1 MRSIGDWTDCA
12 GVAARW
18 QRGLPCAGAVARQ
31 RAAFVLVAVV
41 VTIARLQAD
50 AAERLS
56 LQEALELA
64 RRNNPDVLAARQELE
79 VARGRLVK
87 ARYWNPFNPEVGG
100 QGNRRDFASGGRATN
115 YGVSV
120 SQEVE
125 IAGQRSQRI
134 EEAERNSTR
143 VEALVRDRERLL
155 EADLK
160 RAFFAALAAERRL
173 ALQRAIENLNG
184 RVRDAASARVRAGE
198 SPAMEANLAEIRYG
212 QSRKETIAAET
223 EVIAARLELKRLLGM
238 PPEQAI
244 EPSGEL
250 RGAARTVPLGEAL
263 TRALDR
269 RPDLLAAKAELERV
283 GAEQALT
290 RRLRLPN
297 PTLEGFYQTESE
309 RPGSPDRIAGGGLRI
324 PLPVFDRKQGDLVA
338 LAAQENQA
346 RHLVDATRRTV
357 EKEVAEALREYEAA
371 RRTVEVFEHDVL
383 ARVEE
388 NFGFIETSYRE
399 GKISLLDL
407 VVVENDLVQAQLSY
421 VDSLTR
427 FRTAE
432 ADVERA
438 VGGPLEGGVQ

>member
-1 MRSIGDWTDCA
+1 MRSIGDWANCA

-41 VTIARLQAD
+41 VAIARLPAD
-50 AAERLS
+50 AAERIS

-100 QGNRRDFASGGRATN
+100 QGARRDFASGGRATN

-143 VEALVRDRERLL
+143 I
-155 EADLK
+155 EADVK

-184 RVRDAASARVRAGE
+184 RVRDAASVRVRAGE

-223 EVIAARLELKRLLGM
+223 EVIVARLELKRLLGL

-297 PTLEGFYQTESE
+297 PTLEGFYETESE
-309 RPGSPDRIAGGGLRI
+309 RPGRADGIAGGGLRI
-324 PLPVFDRKQGDLVA
+324 PLPVFDRKQGELVA

-346 RHLVDATRRTV
+346 RHLVDATRRTI
-357 EKEVAEALREYEAA
+357 EKEVAGALREYDAA

-432 ADVERA
+432 ADLERA